1 MSLTLYIDNK
11 AGKNKI
17 ITHNG
22 SSVTVYL
29 NPNIQLNKD
38 KNYTLR
44 LLQASIVFCE
54 PNITSQNSVFM
65 YWTNTND
72 VNTTTQYTYNIE
84 TGIYSLDDL
93 NEKIG
98 LITNSQC
105 GKKLFYFLANE
116 STGKIYVFFSEP
128 NCSIVC
134 DINNCVMPILG
145 FSAVPREIGNF
156 STIDN
161 NSYVESIY
169 KSKLTPI
176 HNILIKTDLV
186 ENCAYL
192 DARTEPIIGSVQP
205 NVSSYN
211 TIIYMNKY
219 PQRCNLLKYNID
231 RFNIQ
236 LTNEDNEPLNM
247 TGSNINDQN
256 EVFTLQLEIEEV

>member
-17 ITHNG
+17 ITRNG

-29 NPNIQLNKD
+29 NPNIQLNKN

-72 VNTTTQYTYNIE
+72 INTTAQYTYNIE

-105 GKKLFYFLANE
+105 GKKIILF
-116 STGKIYVFFSEP
+116 S
-128 NCSIVC
+128 C
-134 DINNCVMPILG
+134 
-145 FSAVPREIGNF
+145 
-156 STIDN
+156 
-161 NSYVESIY
+161 
-169 KSKLTPI
+169 
-176 HNILIKTDLV
+176 
-186 ENCAYL
+186 
-192 DARTEPIIGSVQP
+192 
-205 NVSSYN
+205 
-211 TIIYMNKY
+211 
-219 PQRCNLLKYNID
+219 
-231 RFNIQ
+231 
-236 LTNEDNEPLNM
+236 
-247 TGSNINDQN
+247 
-256 EVFTLQLEIEEV
+256 